1 MEAGFR
7 LNNVITCNFTAGH
20 EETKAHEIF
29 QMMQAYLAAG
39 EGKDL
44 PEKVGASFQFDVR
57 AKKGGPIVGSWTIDL
72 KSATPSTS
80 FGKADKPDATFTMID
95 DDFYKV
101 CLGTLNPQMAFMQ
114 GKMKI
119 KGNLGK
125 ATKFTPE
132 LFPPPTEE
140 NIAKYMTAKL

>member
-1 MEAGFR
+1 MESFGFS
-7 LNNVITCNFTAGH
+7 NNAVAVNYTEG
-20 EETKAHEIF
+20 EELKSKEIF
-29 QMMQAYLAAG
+29 SMMTEYLNRG

-44 PEKVGASFQFDVR
+44 SDKVGAIFQFDVR
-57 AKKGGPIVGSWTIDL
+57 AKKGGPIVGSWEIDL
-72 KSATPSTS
+72 KSTPPTCKE
-80 FGKADKPDATFTMID
+80 GKAASPDATFTMVD
-95 DDFYKV
+95 EDFEKV
-101 CLGTLNPQMAFMQ
+101 CMGTLNPQMAFMQ

-140 NIAKYMTAKL
+140 NIAKYRAAKL

>member
-1 MEAGFR
+1 MEGFTIEKAVEFNLVAG
-7 LNNVITCNFTAGH
+7 V
-20 EETKAHEIF
+20 EETKANEIF
-29 QMMQAYLAAG
+29 KMMQSYLEAG

-44 PEKVGASFQFDVR
+44 PSKVGATFQFDIR
-57 AKKGGPIVGSWTIDL
+57 AAKRGPIVGSWEIDL
-72 KSATPSTS
+72 KSDTPACRA
-80 FGKADKPDATFTMID
+80 GKADKADAIFTMID

-101 CLGTLNPQMAFMQ
+101 CLGKLNPQMAFMQ

-140 NIAKYMTAKL
+140 NIAKYLKGKM